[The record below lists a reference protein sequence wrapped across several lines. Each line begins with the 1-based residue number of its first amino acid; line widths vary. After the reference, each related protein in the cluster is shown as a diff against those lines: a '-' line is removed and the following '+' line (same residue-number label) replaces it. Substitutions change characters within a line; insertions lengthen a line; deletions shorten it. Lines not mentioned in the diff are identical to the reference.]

1 MRFVGTLGLDGG
13 GMDLNSRMTHP
24 MSFAESG
31 EWYKASCE
39 YFAMAVKHD
48 ATLCEVIVSVYN
60 ANDLKKATAE
70 PIHQVIIRKA

>member
-13 GMDLNSRMTHP
+13 GMDLNSRMTNP
-24 MSFAESG
+24 MSFAEAG

-48 ATLCEVIVSVYN
+48 AILREVIVGVYDVDN
-60 ANDLKKATAE
+60 LTTVTAE
-70 PIHQVIIRKA
+70 PIQQMVIRKA